1 MRVGTVPQLAS
12 AFQPRPG
19 LREQIDQAHTGHTTV
34 VLAGGGGVGKSQ
46 MTVACA
52 HQALAAGTE
61 LVVWVNAA
69 ETEQVITGYARAAH
83 RVQAPGAVGQDAE
96 TDAQAFLDWL
106 AATCRSWLLVLD
118 DLTDLDSIAP
128 WWPPPSPARGGRVL
142 ATTRRR
148 DALLSGGGRAI
159 VEVDAYTPDEAIT
172 YLSQRFIGADMA
184 HLLDEQAQDLVRELG
199 YLPLALA
206 HAAAY
211 MINEAVSCARYLP
224 LLTDRQVHLER
235 LLPRQAD
242 SEGYG
247 RHIVAALLL
256 ALDAAQRVD
265 PVGLA
270 APALRLA
277 AHLDPAGH
285 PDELWADAAVTGYLT
300 AHRALPTT
308 PPATAP
314 AAAEPTE
321 VTAEQAQA
329 AVQLLHRYGL
339 ITCEAR
345 GGSRAVRLHA
355 LTARAAR
362 EGTPAPEIPAVVQAV
377 ADGLASLWPE
387 ADHTNPDLC
396 AVLRANTDTL
406 AAHAGDLLWQ
416 PDGHWVLYRAG
427 LSLVNTG
434 LYAAALT
441 HWHRLATDSE
451 RLLGDEH
458 PDTLT
463 AAANLALCYSVAGR
477 ATEAISLRERVL
489 ADSERL
495 LGDEHPD
502 TLTARHGL
510 AHSYMV
516 AGRFTEAIT
525 LLEQVLAGRERLL
538 GDEHPRTLSARAHLA
553 HCYAAAE
560 RATEAITLLE
570 RVAADSERLLGEH
583 PLTLAAGESLA
594 LSYSLA
600 GRLTETITLLE
611 RVLAGRERLLGDEHP
626 ETLTARHSLAH
637 SYSLAGRHT
646 EEIPLLERVLADS
659 ERLLGDEHPLTL
671 TARHSLAHSYSLAG
685 RHTEEIPLLERV
697 LADSER
703 LLGDEHPDTL
713 TARKILTH
721 SYSLAGRHTE
731 EISLLERVLADSERL
746 LGDEHP
752 DTLTARKILALSYG
766 AVERTPEAIP
776 LLERVAADYERLL
789 GDEHPDTL
797 IVWEGLALSYSLAG
811 RLTEAITLQERVAA
825 DYERL
830 LGDEH
835 PDTLTARANLA
846 FSYSLA
852 GRLTEAITLQERV
865 AADYERLLGD
875 EHPDTMMAVDT
886 LHEWR
891 RAQKPRWWLFIKT
904 WFGRR

>member
-1 MRVGTVPQLAS
+1 MHITADTSVFAQRYAIAAQHIGQVVQRAEPRAPVVWPMRVGTVPQLAS

-19 LREQIDQAHTGHTTV
+19 LREQIDQDHTGHTTV

-46 MTVACA
+46 LAAAYA

-69 ETEQVITGYARAAH
+69 ETEQVVTGYAATAH

-96 TDAQAFLDWL
+96 TDARAFLDWL
-106 AATCRSWLLVLD
+106 AVTPRSWLVVLD
-118 DLTDLDSIAP
+118 DLTDLERIGP
-128 WWPPPSPARGGRVL
+128 WWPPLSPSGGGRVL

-159 VEVDAYTPDEAIT
+159 VEVDTYTPAEALT
-172 YLSQRFIGADMA
+172 YLHDRFTGARLV
-184 HLLDEQAQDLVRELG
+184 HLLDQQAQDLVRELG
-199 YLPLALA
+199 CLPLALA
-206 HAAAY
+206 HAAAH
-211 MINEAVSCARYLP
+211 MINEAVSCARYLL

-247 RHIVAALLL
+247 RPIVAALLL

-285 PDELWADAAVTGYLT
+285 PNELWADAAVTGYLT

-314 AAAEPTE
+314 AAAEPTK
-321 VTAEQAQA
+321 VTAKQARA

-345 GGSRAVRLHA
+345 GGPRAVRLHA

-362 EGTPAPEIPAVVQAV
+362 EGTTAPEIPAVVQAV

-396 AVLRANTDTL
+396 AVLRANTDSL

-416 PDGHWVLYRAG
+416 PDGHRVLYRAG
-427 LSLVNTG
+427 RSLLNTG

-441 HWHRLATDSE
+441 HWLRLAADSE
-451 RLLGDEH
+451 RLLGSEH

-477 ATEAISLRERVL
+477 ATEAILLRERVL

-510 AHSYMV
+510 ATSYLM
-516 AGRFTEAIT
+516 AERFTEAT
-525 LLEQVLAGRERLL
+525 PLLQRVLAGRERLL
-538 GDEHPRTLSARAHLA
+538 GDEHPRTLSARVHLA
-553 HCYAAAE
+553 HSYAAAE
-560 RATEAITLLE
+560 RATEAITILE

-583 PLTLAAGESLA
+583 PLTLAAGEGLA

-600 GRLTETITLLE
+600 GRLTETIPLLE
-611 RVLAGRERLLGDEHP
+611 RVLAGRERLLSGEHP
-626 ETLTARHSLAH
+626 DTLSARNSLAL
-637 SYSLAGRHT
+637 SYSLAGRLT
-646 EEIPLLERVLADS
+646 EAITIQ
-659 ERLLGDEHPLTL
+659 ERL
-671 TARHSLAHSYSLAG
+671 A
-685 RHTEEIPLLERV
+685 
-697 LADSER
+697 ADSER

-713 TARKILTH
+713 SARR
-721 SYSLAGRHTE
+721 S
-731 EISLLERVLADSERL
+731 
-746 LGDEHP
+746 
-752 DTLTARKILALSYG
+752 LALSYG
-766 AVERTPEAIP
+766 AVERTTEAIP

-811 RLTEAITLQERVAA
+811 RLTEAITIQERVAA
-825 DYERL
+825 D
-830 LGDEH
+830 
-835 PDTLTARANLA
+835 
-846 FSYSLA
+846 S
-852 GRLTEAITLQERV
+852 
-865 AADYERLLGD
+865 ERLLGD
-875 EHPDTMMAVDT
+875 EHPDTMMAVGT

-904 WFGRR
+904 WFRRNTGDFDGGGSLGVVCQGLG